1 MNQDTAYS
9 TDHYLY
15 RLIHGEQEASP
26 FSRSMCTRFPPE
38 PNGYLHIGSA
48 YAIHTSYML
57 AKQYGGL
64 FHLRFDDT
72 NPLKE
77 DIHYVHSIIEDMKW
91 LGYDPDFIFYGSD
104 YSEQIYQA
112 AVTLIK
118 KGKAYVCDLTPDE
131 VANYRGTLTEPGQN
145 SPYRSRTI
153 QENLE
158 LFTNTRQGIY
168 PTASKVLRAKI
179 DMSSPNM
186 NLRDPILYRII
197 HAAHY
202 RTKGNWCIYPMYD
215 FAHPI
220 QDAIEGITYSLC
232 SIEFKDHRPLYE
244 WVLRELEVPE
254 PPRQREFG
262 RLNLTGVVTSK
273 RYLRQLVEERLVEGW
288 DDSRLPTIRGLRR
301 RGYTS
306 ESIRAFIE
314 EIGSIRIESTANIS
328 LLDHCARQDLQDR
341 TSGIMA
347 VLHPLKV
354 VITNY
359 PEDKVE
365 WLQLEN
371 NPQNEQLGQ
380 REVPFSRT
388 IYIEQDDFLEQP
400 PSQFHRL
407 RPNGEVRLKGAY
419 FIRCDEVIKDPATD
433 EITELRCTYDPV
445 TKSGTGFNGRKVKGT
460 IHWVSAAHAVK
471 AVVHL
476 YENLLLEES
485 VPKDNDIIWTD
496 RICPDSHTR
505 ITNVMLEPW
514 AAQALTE
521 QRFQFIRQGYFARE
535 QGSENQ
541 LLEFHRIVP
550 LRDSWVKK

>member
-15 RLIHGEQEASP
+15 RLIHEEQEASP

-57 AKQYGGL
+57 AKQYGGS

-91 LGYDPDFIFYGSD
+91 LGYDPDYTYYGSD

-112 AVTLIK
+112 AVTLIR
-118 KGKAYVCDLTPDE
+118 KGKAYVCDLAPDE
-131 VANYRGTLTEPGQN
+131 VAKYRGTLTEPGRN

-158 LFTNTRQGIY
+158 LFTNMRQGVF

-202 RTKGNWCIYPMYD
+202 RTGDDWCIYPMYD

-244 WVLRELEVPE
+244 WVLREHEVPE

-288 DDSRLPTIRGLRR
+288 DDPRLPTIRGLRR

-314 EIGSIRIESTANIS
+314 EIGSIRTESTANIS

-371 NPQNEQLGQ
+371 NPHNEQLGQ
-380 REVPFSRT
+380 RDVPFSRT
-388 IYIEQDDFLEQP
+388 IFIERDDFLEQP
-400 PSQFHRL
+400 PGQFHRL

-445 TKSGTGFNGRKVKGT
+445 TKSGTGFTGRKVKGT
-460 IHWVSAAHAVK
+460 IHWVSAAHAVE

-496 RICPDSHTR
+496 RVCRDSHTR
-505 ITNVMLEPW
+505 ISNVMLEPW

-521 QRFQFIRQGYFARE
+521 QRFQFIRHGYFARE
-535 QGSENQ
+535 QGGENQ

-550 LRDSWVKK
+550 LKNSWVKK